1 MRNEAVRTPP
11 FVGSYRYPLLIF
23 VGTFTGLVYFFF
35 SLEHRR
41 AVGATARVGI
51 LFLMVTF
58 GASFGY
64 TVMSRMSLL
73 IGRLDFLLGDW
84 LGLVR

>member
-1 MRNEAVRTPP
+1 MQRPASSWCAQVGPLEVRQPASP
-11 FVGSYRYPLLIF
+11 GKI
-23 VGTFTGLVYFFF
+23 
-35 SLEHRR
+35 
-41 AVGATARVGI
+41 ARVGI
-51 LFLMVTF
+51 FFLMVTF

-73 IGRLDFLLGDW
+73 IGRMDFLFGDW